1 MLLTIK
7 SCSLDNYEKPN
18 AILFGSFIDQETGEL
33 IEQDII
39 NGTKITVIEH
49 GFETPQEQY
58 LVVKNDGTYR
68 NTMMFPNTYTIQP
81 KRGNF
86 VQIDPVDLV
95 IKNETKLDFL
105 VLPFLRIKNPQIY
118 KSANKIKA
126 TFNIE
131 QTSIDKVQKIGLYVD
146 PEPSVGEY
154 KRVFAKEIPI
164 GMQVDSSELLTI
176 EIDLNTVSE
185 LKSGKSYYFRIGAL
199 LNVPEA
205 KSNYAKAVKIQ
216 I

>member
-68 NTMMFPNTYTIQP
+68 NTM
-81 KRGNF
+81 
-86 VQIDPVDLV
+86 
-95 IKNETKLDFL
+95 
-105 VLPFLRIKNPQIY
+105 
-118 KSANKIKA
+118 
-126 TFNIE
+126 
-131 QTSIDKVQKIGLYVD
+131 IGLYVD